1 MTSLSNLQYSKEKQ
15 TIAFKINNTKKESTY
30 EVSLINGL
38 RRIIIANVNSYSID
52 RDSVIFINNNTIFNS
67 DYLSQRLN
75 LIPLNFKVLN
85 NLDTDNIKIDL
96 KKENLDN
103 KTIDVFAKD
112 FQIFENDKLIE
123 SNKIFP
129 HPDII
134 FCKLKEN
141 NSINLTCK
149 VKKSSL
155 KEDNS
160 SHSVVSKAVHYFEE
174 DPNELKELMQKSKK
188 NGKINDFINEKNFIL
203 ANKERCYKKTNDNK
217 PLIYCFE
224 IDGVGDIEVKDIFT
238 IACDYLVKKM
248 EDINIDLGNLND
260 DKIEIKKSETNIL
273 AFDFIFFNEDDTLG
287 NLLQSHLFKD
297 SSVDYVAYSIPHP
310 LDNKLLL
317 RLSLKKESDKTNM
330 KKNLESI
337 INSIKLIIKN
347 TKKLKSDYLSLLK

>member
-15 TIAFKINNTKKESTY
+15 TIAFKINNTKKASTY
-30 EVSLINGL
+30 EVSLINGI
-38 RRIIIANVNSYSID
+38 RRVIIANINSFSID
-52 RDSVIFINNNTIFNS
+52 RDSVIFLNNNTIFNS

-85 NLDTDNIKIDL
+85 NLDIDNIKIEL

-103 KTIDVFAKD
+103 ITIDVFAKD
-112 FQIFENDKLIE
+112 FQVYENDKLIE
-123 SNKIFP
+123 SSKVFP

-141 NSINLTCK
+141 NSINFTCK
-149 VKKSSL
+149 VKKSTL
-155 KEDNS
+155 KEGNS
-160 SHSVVSKAVHYFEE
+160 SHSVISKALHYFEE
-174 DPNELKELMQKSKK
+174 DPIELQKLLEESKK

-203 ANKERCYKKTNDNK
+203 ANKERCYKKTDDDK

-224 IDGVGDIEVKDIFT
+224 IDGVGDIEVKDIFSL
-238 IACDYLVKKM
+238 ACDNLVKKL
-248 EDINIDLGNLND
+248 ENINIDLGNLND
-260 DKIEIKKSETNIL
+260 DKIEIKKSDTNIT

-297 SSVDYVAYSIPHP
+297 DSVDYVAYSIPHP

-317 RLSLKKESDKTNM
+317 RLSLKKESDKSNM
-330 KKNLESI
+330 KKSLESV

-347 TKKLKSDYLSLLK
+347 TKKLKNDYLSLLK

>member
-38 RRIIIANVNSYSID
+38 RRIIIANINSYSID
-52 RDSVIFINNNTIFNS
+52 RDSVVFINNNTIFNS

-75 LIPLNFKVLN
+75 LIPLNFKTLN
-85 NLDTDNIKIDL
+85 NLDTDNIKFEL
-96 KKENLDN
+96 NRENLDN
-103 KTIDVFAKD
+103 EIIDIYAKE
-112 FQIFENDKLIE
+112 FKIFENDKLIE
-123 SNKIFP
+123 SSKIFP

-134 FCKLKEN
+134 FCRLKEN

-149 VKKSSL
+149 VKKSNL
-155 KEDNS
+155 KDENS
-160 SHSVVSKAVHYFEE
+160 SYSVVSKAVHYFEE
-174 DPNELKELMQKSKK
+174 DPNELKEMMKEYKK
-188 NGKINDFINEKNFIL
+188 NGKFSDFINEKNFIL
-203 ANKERCYKKTNDNK
+203 ANKERCYKKTDDNK

-238 IACDYLVKKM
+238 IACDYLVNKL
-248 EDINIDLGNLND
+248 ENINIDLGNLND
-260 DKIEIKKSETNIL
+260 NKIEIKKSETNIS
-273 AFDFIFFNEDDTLG
+273 AFDFIFFNEDNTLG
-287 NLLQSHLFKD
+287 NLLQSYLFKD
-297 SSVDYVAYSIPHP
+297 DNIEYVAYSIPHP

-330 KKNLESI
+330 KKNLESV

-347 TKKLKSDYLSLLK
+347 TKKLKNDYQNLLK